1 MYLLAAEVD
10 TATEFQE
17 IMNSMVTSVHDI
29 LDKVGSV
36 LLGSA
41 KETWDGITEFFGFV
55 EVLAEIPDLLINYL
69 WSPLG
74 LCVGLVSGIA
84 VTKLVMGVLT

>member
-10 TATEFQE
+10 TGTALQE
-17 IMNSMVTSVHDI
+17 AINSTVTGIHDV

-36 LLGSA
+36 LIGTA
-41 KETWDGITEFFGFV
+41 QETWDGITEFFGFV

-84 VTKLVMGVLT
+84 VTKLVMGVFT